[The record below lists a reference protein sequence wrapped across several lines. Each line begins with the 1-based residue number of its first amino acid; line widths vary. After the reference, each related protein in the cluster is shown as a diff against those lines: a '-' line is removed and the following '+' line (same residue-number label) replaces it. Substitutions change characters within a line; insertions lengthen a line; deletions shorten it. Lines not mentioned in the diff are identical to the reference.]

1 MTMKPSRKQFL
12 HSGLGL
18 TAVSALP
25 TIFTRREK
33 SMSEKRHEAFRAANR
48 EWIGKSRIDLPTPSL
63 ILDLDGFEHNL
74 NHMARHARSSGVDL
88 RPHAKMHK
96 SPQVA
101 RRLMESGAIGA
112 CAATINEAEMLAD
125 AGVNGILITG
135 ELVGRDKLR
144 RLVRLV
150 QRAPDTMAVVDHVN
164 HADELSRAAESAG
177 VTIQLMMD
185 VDPVGR
191 RTGVQP
197 GEPALQLARYVA
209 TRPGLNL
216 RGVHSYSGASS
227 HVRGF
232 EERKAHS
239 WEVMEAPIQ
248 TYNTLRD
255 EGMELEIFSGGSTGT
270 YNIDTEMEE
279 FTELQVGSYL
289 FMDIDY
295 KIIGGQ
301 SGEVYDDFHQ
311 ALRVLGTVISK
322 NHDDRA
328 TTDAGIKSF
337 AADRSFGPE
346 LVGIDGVNYR
356 FGGDEHGILVFED
369 PSRQIRRGD
378 KIEFYVPHCD
388 PNVNLYS
395 RLFCMRGDEV
405 EDVWEIAGKHL

>member
-1 MTMKPSRKQFL
+1 MMNPSRKQFL

-18 TAVSALP
+18 TAASALP
-25 TIFTRREK
+25 SIFTRREK
-33 SMSEKRHEAFRAANR
+33 STRERLREARREMDR
-48 EWIGKSRIDLPTPSL
+48 EWIGKSRKDLPTPSL
-63 ILDLDGFEHNL
+63 ILDLEGFEHNL
-74 NHMARHARSSGVDL
+74 NKMARHARENGVDL

-101 RRLMESGAIGA
+101 RKLMEAGAIGA

-125 AGVNGILITG
+125 AGIDGILITG
-135 ELVGRDKLR
+135 ELVGSNKLR
-144 RLVRLV
+144 RLVELV
-150 QRAPDTMAVVDHVN
+150 RRAPDTMAVVDHVS
-164 HADELSRAAESAG
+164 HADELSRAADSAG
-177 VTIQLMMD
+177 VTFQLMMD

-197 GEPALQLARYVA
+197 GEPALQLARYVQ

-239 WEVMEAPIQ
+239 QEVMEAPIQ

-270 YNIDTEMEE
+270 YNIDTEIDG

-301 SGEVYDDFHQ
+301 SGPVYDDFHQ
-311 ALRVLGTVISK
+311 ALRVLGTVVSK

-328 TTDAGIKSF
+328 TIDAGIKSF

-346 LVGIDGVNYR
+346 LVGVDGVNYG
-356 FGGDEHGILVFED
+356 FGGDEHGILSFDD

-378 KIEFYVPHCD
+378 KIELYVPHCD

-395 RLFCMRGDEV
+395 RLFAMRGDTV